1 MFRRRRPL
9 LGAAMIGGAA
19 YAGHRAGQNAA
30 YAEQQEADQN
40 AQIQALQAQQMQQA
54 QAMAPPPAAP
64 AAAPVDDMVSK
75 IKQLQELKDQGILTD
90 AEFQAAKTKVISG

>member
-19 YAGHRAGQNAA
+19 YAGRRAGENRAHADMQEQGQEQRLAA
-30 YAEQQEADQN
+30 LE
-40 AQIQALQAQQMQQA
+40 AQQ
-54 QAMAPPPAAP
+54 APVAAAPAPAAP
-64 AAAPVDDMVSK
+64 AADDLVSK
-75 IKQLQELKDQGILTD
+75 IQQLQALKDQGILSD